1 MTLHLHSFN
10 LRAAL
15 STMLAVSVLSCAT
28 ARGAEPDVDT
38 HWVSVDLGGIDVFSP
53 NGRAVAQDR
62 IAIAASNAC
71 GGPDFKDLS
80 TSIQFDRCREE
91 AMSTAQNDLDLR
103 IAAVRRADDLT
114 STIASR

>member
-1 MTLHLHSFN
+1 MTVHSRSFN

-15 STMLAVSVLSCAT
+15 STMLAVSVLSCAA
-28 ARGAEPDVDT
+28 ARGADPDVDT
-38 HWVSVDLGGIDVFSP
+38 HSVSVDLSGIDVFSP
-53 NGRAVAQDR
+53 TGRAAAKDR
-62 IAIAASNAC
+62 IAIAASSAC

-91 AMSTAQNDLDLR
+91 AMSTAQNDLDLK
-103 IAAVRRADDLT
+103 IAAMNRADSSA